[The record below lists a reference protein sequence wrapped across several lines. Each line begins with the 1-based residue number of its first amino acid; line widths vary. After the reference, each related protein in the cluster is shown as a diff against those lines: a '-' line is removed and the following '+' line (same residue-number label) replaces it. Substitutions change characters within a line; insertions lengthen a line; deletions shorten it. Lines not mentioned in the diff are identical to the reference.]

1 MGVTGLVEQLGK
13 ESRRELLGCEWV
25 LEEQGVMRLLSVLQ
39 VLSLSPKS
47 PGSAP
52 ASHLQKLLSCRP
64 LLGVLG

>member
-1 MGVTGLVEQLGK
+1 MGVTGLVEELGK
-13 ESRRELLGCEWV
+13 EGWRELLGREWV
-25 LEEQGVMRLLSVLQ
+25 LEEQGVRRLLPVLQ
-39 VLSLSPKS
+39 ALSLSPKS